1 MTSTMRSLFLDAAR
15 AAAGLIADPKVA
27 AAWDKPGALPKM
39 TVGGIAEHLAFQFLA
54 VPGVVAEPV
63 EGRQELDI
71 HHYYAQISW
80 IGEDVDSEF
89 NTGIRDNAERNS
101 AEGPAELVA
110 RTTATL
116 RELAAD
122 LPSVPDHQ
130 VRMGHWP
137 EGISMSV
144 DAFLRTRLLELLI
157 HSDDLA
163 ASVGLD
169 TPAVPAAATESVV
182 DVLTRIA
189 IRRHGPVAVLRGL
202 SRVERAP
209 KAVNAL

>member
-1 MTSTMRSLFLDAAR
+1 MTSSMRSLFLDAAR

-27 AAWDKPGALPKM
+27 AAWDEPGALPKM
-39 TVGGIAEHLAFQFLA
+39 TVGGIAEHLAHQILS
-54 VPGVVAEPV
+54 VPEVVAVPV
-63 EGRQELDI
+63 EGGRELDI
-71 HHYYAQISW
+71 DAYYAQLRW
-80 IGEDVDSEF
+80 IGEDPDSEI
-89 NTGIRDNAERNS
+89 NTAIRDNAEQRS
-101 AEGPAELVA
+101 AEGPAGLVA
-110 RTTATL
+110 RTAAA
-116 RELAAD
+116 LAHLTAD

-130 VRMGHWP
+130 VRMGHWQ
-137 EGISMSV
+137 EGISLSV
-144 DAFLRTRLLELLI
+144 DTFLRTRLLELLI

-163 ASVGLD
+163 ASVGLE

-202 SRVERAP
+202 SRTERAP